1 MDNLGQA
8 IVSGFRNA
16 KNGNRYMTLSR
27 TATLSRQLSLFFKYY
42 IRFILENGEY
52 SLEGKN
58 GGKKRLATIVYSG
71 GDDVFIVG
79 AWNDIIELSVDLR
92 RKFEQY
98 TQGTLSISA
107 GIGIYDFSYPI
118 AAIAEETGMMESES
132 KRMPEKNA
140 VTLLQDGEI
149 HLVDD
154 GDEEKEISDGTYSWK
169 ELEEGVVQ
177 EKYRALCDFFEGID
191 DTRGMSFLYRM
202 MELVRGH
209 EEKINFA
216 RMMYLLSRLEP
227 TEEGPKKEKYRQL
240 SQKMYRWIQSDQD
253 CRQLKTAINLYAY
266 IHRKKGEH
274 RDEN

>member
-1 MDNLGQA
+1 MKQ
-8 IVSGFRNA
+8 VSFCAFGD
-16 KNGNRYMTLSR
+16 GDSR
-27 TATLSRQLSLFFKYY
+27 IT
-42 IRFILENGEY
+42 
-52 SLEGKN
+52 
-58 GGKKRLATIVYSG
+58 
-71 GDDVFIVG
+71 
-79 AWNDIIELSVDLR
+79 SVWLR
-92 RKFEQY
+92 REKC
-98 TQGTLSISA
+98 GKRRCRNLSDAAAAVSA
-107 GIGIYDFSYPI
+107 Y
-118 AAIAEETGMMESES
+118 
-132 KRMPEKNA
+132 
-140 VTLLQDGEI
+140 GEI

-191 DTRGMSFLYRM
+191 ETRGMSFLYRM

-266 IHRKKGEH
+266 IHRTKGEH

>member
-1 MDNLGQA
+1 
-8 IVSGFRNA
+8 
-16 KNGNRYMTLSR
+16 MTLSR

-58 GGKKRLATIVYSG
+58 GGKKRQATIVYSG

-191 DTRGMSFLYRM
+191 ETRGMSFLYRM

-227 TEEGPKKEKYRQL
+227 TEEGTKKEKYRQL

-266 IHRKKGEH
+266 IHRTKGEH

>member
-1 MDNLGQA
+1 
-8 IVSGFRNA
+8 
-16 KNGNRYMTLSR
+16 
-27 TATLSRQLSLFFKYY
+27 
-42 IRFILENGEY
+42 
-52 SLEGKN
+52 
-58 GGKKRLATIVYSG
+58 
-71 GDDVFIVG
+71 
-79 AWNDIIELSVDLR
+79 
-92 RKFEQY
+92 
-98 TQGTLSISA
+98 
-107 GIGIYDFSYPI
+107 
-118 AAIAEETGMMESES
+118 
-132 KRMPEKNA
+132 MPEKNA

-191 DTRGMSFLYRM
+191 ETRGMSFLYRM

-227 TEEGPKKEKYRQL
+227 TEEGTKKEKYRQL

-266 IHRKKGEH
+266 IHRTKGEH

>member
-1 MDNLGQA
+1 M
-8 IVSGFRNA
+8 
-16 KNGNRYMTLSR
+16 
-27 TATLSRQLSLFFKYY
+27 
-42 IRFILENGEY
+42 
-52 SLEGKN
+52 
-58 GGKKRLATIVYSG
+58 
-71 GDDVFIVG
+71 
-79 AWNDIIELSVDLR
+79 
-92 RKFEQY
+92 
-98 TQGTLSISA
+98 
-107 GIGIYDFSYPI
+107 
-118 AAIAEETGMMESES
+118 
-132 KRMPEKNA
+132 
-140 VTLLQDGEI
+140 
-149 HLVDD
+149 
-154 GDEEKEISDGTYSWK
+154 

-191 DTRGMSFLYRM
+191 ETRGMSFLYRM